1 MAAPAAFLIPAIAG
15 ALVSI
20 VTSLVGRILLALGMG
35 VISYTGINAS
45 LNVFKTYFSNAVGSA
60 GYNLAGLAG
69 VLQLD
74 VCLSIFIAAGLAR
87 LVINGA
93 TNGTIKR
100 LAMK

>member
-35 VISYTGINAS
+35 VVSYTGINAS
-45 LNVFKTYFSNAVGSA
+45 LNVFKSYFSNAIGSA

-74 VCLSIFIAAGLAR
+74 VACPSSSLLVWLGSSLTVPRMAPLSGWQ
-87 LVINGA
+87 
-93 TNGTIKR
+93 
-100 LAMK
+100 